1 MPVRI
6 WDRLLGREVGRAP
19 AGHTVLGR
27 LFFPPGDRSLSLNGT
42 TVRPGWYLAADGS
55 WTLWDERG
63 HRRDEG
69 DFGRHAMPDTI
80 TASTVAAIGRR
91 LDPLVRAEATGNE
104 WLSQTP
110 LMGGADMDERLRPR
124 RLDEEIA
131 RRLPYLRTACHRPVS
146 RLRVVAR
153 LVQASQ
159 VRRVTPAAVMR
170 LTAHS
175 EDWVA
180 LRPGGVWPER
190 LLNPGREA
198 DLDFYEN
205 RVLARLIDHLWQ
217 YVHGRLIEVER
228 IEAMLDDVSAYAE
241 DASGRPWRV
250 SQHLFRLI
258 EGLVANTDR
267 RTHVDR
273 QRKSL
278 EKLRDVLVELRG
290 PTILPGV
297 HRRAEVG
304 TVLRSTN
311 VFTNDDGYRNAAKL
325 WQAWVAYRGGNESAG
340 SSTDQIQEWCES
352 FTRYTGLLVMHALAQ
367 LGLVP
372 DGVFRPGGA
381 VHCAGQYSEEVS
393 LHWERTETFMLRCGS
408 QAILRI
414 VPVAHALADAEQP
427 RMVTQEIEAV
437 SSAAMTEPR
446 TLIVYPGQRDE
457 RAKLPLRVR
466 LLTFQG
472 CEAPAPS
479 AGDRTLSL
487 LPVSPLEIDSV
498 TRLARSLRWVLA
510 WHLLARYPARI
521 QCPSEY
527 ANVIAGGIEWLTAS
541 TNTLSLSRP
550 AAPHEVAA
558 AQRRIGALGFR
569 AAHFMQ
575 RGDNAALIERLR
587 AELDAAVESMA
598 ELARCPLCRASSADP
613 SRTFQPRNND
623 TFRSRCDFCEASW
636 ELRRCARGHAYPVL
650 YGKHPGDEIGDR
662 PVLEIDGDVIDRQFG
677 SETLSARCWVRSAVA
692 YCPHCGECSEAR
704 TRKDLQCRRC
714 AE

>member
-80 TASTVAAIGRR
+80 TAYTVTAIGRR
-91 LDPLVRAEATGNE
+91 LDPLVTAEATAKE

-131 RRLPYLRTACHRPVS
+131 RRLPHLRTACHRPVS

-159 VRRVTPAAVMR
+159 VRRVTPAAIMR

-267 RTHVDR
+267 RTHVYR

-278 EKLRDVLVELRG
+278 EKLRDALVELRG

-297 HRRAEVG
+297 HRRADVG

-372 DGVFRPGGA
+372 DGAFRPGGA
-381 VHCAGQYSEEVS
+381 VYCADQYSEGVS
-393 LHWERTETFMLRCGS
+393 LHWERTGTFILRCGGK
-408 QAILRI
+408 AILRI

-437 SSAAMTEPR
+437 SSAAMTDPR

-479 AGDRTLSL
+479 ARDQALSL

-527 ANVIAGGIEWLTAS
+527 ANAIASGIEWLTAS
-541 TNTLSLSRP
+541 TNALSLRKAGRTSRSRRGATP
-550 AAPHEVAA
+550 DRDARLPCRPFYAARRQCGPHRAA
-558 AQRRIGALGFR
+558 ARGAGCGGR
-569 AAHFMQ
+569 
-575 RGDNAALIERLR
+575 
-587 AELDAAVESMA
+587 
-598 ELARCPLCRASSADP
+598 
-613 SRTFQPRNND
+613 
-623 TFRSRCDFCEASW
+623 
-636 ELRRCARGHAYPVL
+636 
-650 YGKHPGDEIGDR
+650 KHGGAR
-662 PVLEIDGDVIDRQFG
+662 PVSLVPNQF
-677 SETLSARCWVRSAVA
+677 SRSVTHLSA
-692 YCPHCGECSEAR
+692 
-704 TRKDLQCRRC
+704 T
-714 AE
+714 